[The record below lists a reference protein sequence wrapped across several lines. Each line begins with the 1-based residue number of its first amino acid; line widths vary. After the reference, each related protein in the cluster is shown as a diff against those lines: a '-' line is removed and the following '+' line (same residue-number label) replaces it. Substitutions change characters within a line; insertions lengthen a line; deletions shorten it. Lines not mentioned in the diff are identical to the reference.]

1 MNVNF
6 ETAKAAQENTEKKT
20 RYIVTIGEDEEPAHA
35 AAELQAGTV
44 TVLITA
50 RTPEEAAR
58 IWKQSEA
65 IRRQAN
71 G

>member
-20 RYIVTIGEDEEPAHA
+20 RCIITIGEDEEPAHA

-58 IWKQSEA
+58 LWTEA
-65 IRRQAN
+65 MK
-71 G
+71 